1 MFEEYLEGRMNLET
15 NINFTLKM
23 LEEIV
28 NIPSPTGYCKDV
40 MLHIENTAHNL
51 GYKVSQNK
59 KGNRIIEI
67 EGTDNSYC
75 TGIPVHVD
83 TLGAMVRSVNSDGTL
98 RITTIGGNMFST
110 IDGEY
115 CKVHT
120 RSGRIY
126 TGTMLSTSPAVHV
139 YPDARDKARTEENMM
154 IRLDEKVKSKEDVQK
169 LEISAGDFIS
179 IEPKFTVTSSG
190 YVKSR
195 YLDDKAGTACA
206 LSLLEMFKRLGTK
219 PRNNVKIII
228 SSYEEVGHG
237 CSSIPEDIDEL
248 VGIDMGCIGLDLSC
262 TEEDVSICAKDGS
275 GPYDYDITGKL
286 IELAKKYKLKY
297 AVDIYPMYSS
307 DVSASLKG
315 GNDIRGGLI
324 GPGVHAS
331 HGMERTHTDGIENT
345 IKLIY
350 AYLTE

>member
-1 MFEEYLEGRMNLET
+1 MNLKT
-15 NINFTLKM
+15 NIDFTLEI

-28 NIPSPTGYCKDV
+28 SVPSPTGYCKNV
-40 MLHIENTAHNL
+40 MQHIEKIADSF
-51 GYKVSQNK
+51 GYKITKNK

-67 EGTDNSYC
+67 EGVDNSYC
-75 TGIPVHVD
+75 IGIPVHVD

-98 RITTIGGNMFST
+98 KITTLGGNMFST
-110 IDGEY
+110 LDGEY
-115 CKVHT
+115 CNIHT
-120 RSGRIY
+120 RSGKIY

-139 YPDARDKARTEENMM
+139 YTDSRDKARTEDTMM
-154 IRLDEKVKSKEDVQK
+154 VRLDERVKNKEEVLK
-169 LEISAGDFIS
+169 LEINVGDFIS

-206 LSLLEMFKRLGTK
+206 LSLMEMFKRLGTK
-219 PRNNVKIII
+219 PKNKVKIII

-237 CSSIPEDIDEL
+237 CSSIPQDIDEL
-248 VGIDMGCIGLDLSC
+248 LAIDMGCIGLDLSC
-262 TEEDVSICAKDGS
+262 TEEDVSICAKDSS
-275 GPYDYDITGKL
+275 GPYDYDITSKL
-286 IELAKKYKLKY
+286 IELAKKHNLKY

-307 DVSASLKG
+307 DVSASLRG
-315 GNDIRGGLI
+315 GNDIKGGLI

-331 HGMERTHTDGIENT
+331 HGMERTHIEGIENT
-345 IKLIY
+345 IKLIF

>member
-1 MFEEYLEGRMNLET
+1 MNNKV
-15 NINFTLKM
+15 NIENTLKL
-23 LEEIV
+23 LEEII

-40 MLHIENTAHNL
+40 MKYIDEIANEY
-51 GYKVSQNK
+51 GYKISQNK

-67 EGTDNSYC
+67 EGIDNSYC
-75 TGIPVHVD
+75 IGIPVHVD

-98 RITTIGGNMFST
+98 KITTIGGNMFST
-110 IDGEY
+110 LDGEY
-115 CKVHT
+115 CKIHT
-120 RSGRIY
+120 RNGKIY
-126 TGTMLSTSPAVHV
+126 TGTMLSTSPAAHV
-139 YPDARDKARTEENMM
+139 YPDAKTKERTEENMM
-154 IRLDEKVKSKEDVQK
+154 VRLDEKVKGKDDVHN
-169 LEISAGDFIS
+169 LDINPGDFIS
-179 IEPKFTVTSSG
+179 IEPKFTVTPSG
-190 YVKSR
+190 FVKSR

-206 LSLLEMFKRLGTK
+206 LSLMEMFSRLKTK
-219 PRNNVKIII
+219 PKHKVKIIV

-237 CSSIPEDIDEL
+237 CSNIPLDIDEL

-262 TEEDVSICAKDGS
+262 TELDVSICAKDSS

-286 IELAKKYKLKY
+286 IELAKKYNLNF
-297 AVDIYPMYSS
+297 AVDIYPMYGS

-315 GNDIRGGLI
+315 GNDIKGGLI

-331 HGMERTHTDGIENT
+331 HGMERTHIEGIEST